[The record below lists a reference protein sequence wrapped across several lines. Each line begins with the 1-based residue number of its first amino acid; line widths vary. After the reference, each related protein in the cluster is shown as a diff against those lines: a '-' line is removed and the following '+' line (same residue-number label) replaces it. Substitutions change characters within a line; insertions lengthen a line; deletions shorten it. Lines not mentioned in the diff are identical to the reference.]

1 MNGLRHKSRIITLQV
16 LYELDCSGHRTDD
29 ILSRL
34 TTDQNISVDI
44 ADFVRHLITGV
55 ETNRNKIDETISKFA
70 PAFPVKQ
77 ISAIDRNI
85 LRIALFEMLFDG
97 TVPVKAV
104 INEAIELSKHFS
116 SDTSPKFIN
125 GVLGSVAKELSASN
139 SIETIN
145 NADKT

>member
-97 TVPVKAV
+97 TVPVKAA